1 MFLAV
6 QMTEVVQE
14 MKQRRCGDDL
24 CKPPPCTIAKSLQW
38 LLHLLMEEQTQAHEL
53 VHALSQA
60 HALVHA
66 LTQAHEPVH
75 EAEEVENCEAAWSIS
90 EIACLQQASP
100 CLQQAA
106 VQQASSPCS

>member
-53 VHALSQA
+53 VHAL
-60 HALVHA
+60 
-66 LTQAHEPVH
+66 TQAHEPVH